1 MSKPTTKAI
10 RTRLE
15 QQGVPAKRSGKWAA
29 FLSGLDWKVI
39 NPLITMSTKTGVHPA
54 FAAAM
59 TARSTRDEQM
69 RSLLEGHIES
79 KAASSGDHGSTPGT
93 TPSDTPTQ

>member
-1 MSKPTTKAI
+1 MSIPTAKAI
-10 RTRLE
+10 LTRLE
-15 QQGVPAKRSGKWAA
+15 QRGVPAKHIDKWAA

-39 NPLITMSTKTGVHPA
+39 DPLITMSSKANVHPA
-54 FAAAM
+54 LAAAM

-69 RSLLEGHIES
+69 RSLLQGHIES
-79 KAASSGDHGSTPGT
+79 KAPPSGQHGPKPGT